1 MSTAYIIFNSSVA
14 AVVGTEIANGA
25 NVTFSTVKA
34 KEEINA
40 NRDFNLVNAHSGKIS
55 RAKRWE
61 KEAAKCDYF
70 GSEINPTEFF
80 IK

>member
-14 AVVGTEIANGA
+14 AVVDTEIANGA
-25 NVTFSTVKA
+25 NVTFSTVTV

-40 NRDFNLVNAHSGKIS
+40 NRDFNLVNAQNGKIS
-55 RAKRWE
+55 RAKRWGN
-61 KEAAKCDYF
+61 EASKCEYF
-70 GSEINPTEFF
+70 GREINPTEFF